1 MVKFKLISEFFIS
14 CNNFIKFIIILE
26 FVELMVVF
34 IGFLYF
40 NLLYYNHPMTL
51 KCRSYFRQLPISN
64 KILAIWFSI
73 FFAIPNKIF
82 VNNKLN
88 KFVITFSIFLIIIIS
103 NVFTP
108 FILLYII
115 FWVLVL
121 ESYFFAI
128 FYENKI
134 SFRNFINNNL
144 FNGNSQF
151 AKEYFDFFWGNM
163 RSGGSGASKAGIV
176 GSLLSGLYNIARNNE
191 KTHVR
196 VQGQIETQNH
206 INAIVQ
212 KPKTFE
218 ESLVIQKEVEN
229 HVLERDTII
238 LKSEK
243 KIQEFGNKFIEWITK
258 S

>member
-1 MVKFKLISEFFIS
+1 MKLKLISEFFIS
-14 CNNFIKFIIILE
+14 CNSFIKFILIFE
-26 FVELMVVF
+26 FVEFMVVF

-40 NLLYYNHPMTL
+40 NLVYYNHSMTL
-51 KCRSYFRQLPISN
+51 KCRSYFKQLPIYN

-73 FFAIPNKIF
+73 VFAIPNKIF

-88 KFVITFSIFLIIIIS
+88 KFVVTFSILLIIIIS
-103 NVFTP
+103 NVFAP

-121 ESYFFAI
+121 ESYFFAV
-128 FYENKI
+128 FYEDNI

-151 AKEYFDFFWGNM
+151 AKEYFNFFWGNM
-163 RSGGSGASKAGIV
+163 RSGGSGAGKAGIV
-176 GSLLSGLYNIARNNE
+176 GSLLGGLYNIARNNE

-206 INAIVQ
+206 INNAER
-212 KPKTFE
+212 KTQTPE
-218 ESLVIQKEVEN
+218 ESLAIQKEVED

-238 LKSEK
+238 LKGEK
-243 KIQEFGNKFIEWITK
+243 RIQELGNKAMELIDK